1 MLVGE
6 RKDDFS
12 REPQQI
18 VGKLTSE
25 NNPLFSR
32 YRLAIMLELYA
43 SGATEFLQL
52 KHDLSLDDGAL
63 KTHLRVLMKAGWI
76 SASKEPR
83 VPGGRRKHTTYT
95 LTPDGFAGIES
106 FSNLL
111 NTINR
116 DYFQKAGI
124 NAR

>member
-1 MLVGE
+1 MLVE

-12 REPQQI
+12 GEPQQI

-43 SGATEFLQL
+43 SGATEFLQF
-52 KHDLSLDDGAL
+52 KHDLGLDDGAL
-63 KTHLRVLMKAGWI
+63 KTHLRVLLKAGWI
-76 SASKEPR
+76 SASKELR

-106 FSNLL
+106 FSGLL
-111 NTINR
+111 NIINR
-116 DYFQKAGI
+116 DFFQKAGI